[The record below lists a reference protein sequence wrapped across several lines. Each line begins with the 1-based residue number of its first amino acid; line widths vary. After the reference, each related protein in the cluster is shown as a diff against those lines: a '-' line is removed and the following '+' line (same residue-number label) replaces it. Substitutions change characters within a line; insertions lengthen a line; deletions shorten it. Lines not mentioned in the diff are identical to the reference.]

1 MADLDVS
8 DVLLDPDFADRLTV
22 TRNVQTVDQH
32 GRASVSEEETS
43 ILGVVTADKARE
55 RAMAAA
61 GVFIKGSI
69 LVHTTFQLT
78 DGSAP
83 DTDSDVVT
91 WRSKQYTVVQV
102 SDYSHFGAG
111 FVSASCDIKT
121 LSG

>member
-1 MADLDVS
+1 MANLDVS
-8 DVLLDPDFADRLTV
+8 DVLADPDFADTLIV
-22 TRNVQTVDQH
+22 TRNIQTVDEH
-32 GRASVSEEETS
+32 GRASVSQDETT
-43 ILGVVTADKARE
+43 ILGVVTADRARE

-69 LVHTTFQLT
+69 LVHTAFPLT
-78 DGSAP
+78 EGSAP

-91 WRSKQYTVVQV
+91 WRDKQYTVVQV